1 MPGLGIPVD
10 IERSEISDSL
20 NGMLVQAFLMGMY
33 TILYIATIYVYF
45 ARNSSQ
51 RFLVPATVSMLYL
64 CNLVGFSVQW
74 YNTKWEF
81 INNGDTRDSVFE
93 SLYIVPNWFFVA
105 EDTPAYIAFVLADGL
120 LIWRCF
126 FVWNRSIRVISVS
139 LILVITEAALF
150 FVEIIF
156 DGKDGELVS
165 EALSI
170 TLNALLSA
178 AFFITFATTLVTTIL
193 IAYRIYSVSKQEGVS
208 ARRFKHIIDIVI
220 QSGAVNSL
228 TLLANAIIV
237 VLPASILN
245 TKDSA
250 ANTYAENIVPY
261 VLAMSTTIML
271 IYQAFSSMLGPPQSD
286 TEPAPDNA
294 HPLDVHD
301 LSDDEARRHSN
312 ASRKKEW
319 RGISGALPGL
329 CRGNDE
335 KKFHAMEHA
344 QMVRNKYPPAARSAR
359 SDGSDDHRL
368 TARKLEHT
376 APASFAHTHER
387 NEADASTRINAPR
400 GVPALSLTNS
410 LETIS

>member
-1 MPGLGIPVD
+1 LGIPVD

-20 NGMLVQAFLMGMY
+20 NGMLVQAFLMGLY
-33 TILYIATIYVYF
+33 TIIYIATIYF
-45 ARNSSQ
+45 
-51 RFLVPATVSMLYL
+51 PPPTTVSMLYL
-64 CNLVGFSVQW
+64 CNLVGFGVQW

-126 FVWNRSIRVISVS
+126 FVWNRSIRVILVP

-156 DGKDGELVS
+156 DGIDGEFVS

-178 AFFITFATTLVTTIL
+178 AFFITFATTLITTIL

-220 QSGAVNSL
+220 QSGAMNSL
-228 TLLANAIIV
+228 TLLVNAIIV
-237 VLPASILN
+237 VLPGSILN
-245 TKDSA
+245 TINSA

-261 VLAMSTTIML
+261 VLAMSTTIMVARVAL
-271 IYQAFSSMLGPPQSD
+271 LSAETTFPSTVSAHLSGLQFHARSTRQSD

-294 HPLDVHD
+294 HPLDIHNS
-301 LSDDEARRHSN
+301 SDDEREKME
-312 ASRKKEW
+312 RKVTV
-319 RGISGALPGL
+319 A
-329 CRGNDE
+329 
-335 KKFHAMEHA
+335 
-344 QMVRNKYPPAARSAR
+344 
-359 SDGSDDHRL
+359 
-368 TARKLEHT
+368 
-376 APASFAHTHER
+376 
-387 NEADASTRINAPR
+387 
-400 GVPALSLTNS
+400 
-410 LETIS
+410 